1 MTVPTF
7 PGYRNVSQLGSGGFA
22 DVFRAQREG
31 PLGRWVA
38 IKLFRVALHDTA
50 AAAQF
55 RDECSAIMRLDGQ
68 PDVLTVHD
76 AAVHPDGRPY
86 LVMELCGDS
95 LLQLLGQRGRPLPAD
110 EVATIGH
117 RIATA
122 LDAAHFARVLHGDV
136 TPQNVLFRQSGGPV
150 LADFGLAVLRDH
162 RGNTAAGFNP
172 AHAAPETVR
181 HDGAIDE
188 RSDVYGLGSTLF
200 TALTGQPPF
209 PLRMGE
215 TDAARAMRVLSEP
228 PPRAVGAPGWLA
240 DLLDTMLAK
249 DASAR
254 PSAAQVAAALPG
266 GGAAPPVIGSGP
278 SFAPPPGMPA
288 YAPPPG
294 IPAYAPPAGVAPAS
308 QAHTRD
314 RASAPSGPAG
324 PTDEP
329 DHTRLRADRPSGPG
343 PEADAA
349 PSRWRRPIVIG
360 VVALLLVAAG
370 VGAVV
375 VFGPR
380 PDSPAEP
387 VAQPPAAAP
396 GEALP
401 VAIDLAVP
409 QDDGTTV
416 TLTWTADAALD
427 YGVIVAAEGA
437 EPQVLLADRATS
449 LTVPVEPGTQYCF
462 RVQGTDG
469 RNGVAESNV
478 QSVRGAV
485 CRF

>member
-1 MTVPTF
+1 MTLPTF
-7 PGYRNVSQLGSGGFA
+7 PSYTNVSQLGSGGFA
-22 DVFRAQREG
+22 DVYRAQREG

-38 IKLFRVALHDTA
+38 IKLFRVTLHDTA

-76 AAVHPDGRPY
+76 AAMHPDGRPY

-95 LLQLLGQRGRPLPAD
+95 LLQLLGQRGRSLPAD

-188 RSDVYGLGSTLF
+188 RSDIYGLGSTLF
-200 TALTGQPPF
+200 TALTGHPPF

-215 TDAARAMRVLSEP
+215 NDAARAIRVLREP
-228 PPRAVGAPGWLA
+228 PPRAVGAPVWLA

-249 DASAR
+249 DPSAR
-254 PSAAQVAAALPG
+254 PSAARVAAALSEG
-266 GGAAPPVIGSGP
+266 GSAAPAAIGPQSGP
-278 SFAPPPGMPA
+278 SFAPPPGVPT
-288 YAPPPG
+288 
-294 IPAYAPPAGVAPAS
+294 YAPPAGVAPAS
-308 QAHTRD
+308 QAHTRG
-314 RASAPSGPAG
+314 RASAAPG
-324 PTDEP
+324 PTGPTGEP
-329 DHTRLRADRPSGPG
+329 DHTRLRADRPTGPG
-343 PEADAA
+343 SVADAA
-349 PSRWRRPIVIG
+349 PSRWRRPVVVG
-360 VVALLLVAAG
+360 LVALLLVAAG
-370 VGAVV
+370 VGAVA

-380 PDSPAEP
+380 PEAPADP
-387 VAQPPAAAP
+387 VAQPSAAAP
-396 GEALP
+396 GGALP
-401 VAIDLAVP
+401 VAIDLGVP

-427 YGVIVAAEGA
+427 YGVIVAAEGG
-437 EPQVLLADRATS
+437 EPQVLLADRATT

-462 RVQGTDG
+462 QIQGTDG
-469 RNGVAESNV
+469 RNGVVESNV